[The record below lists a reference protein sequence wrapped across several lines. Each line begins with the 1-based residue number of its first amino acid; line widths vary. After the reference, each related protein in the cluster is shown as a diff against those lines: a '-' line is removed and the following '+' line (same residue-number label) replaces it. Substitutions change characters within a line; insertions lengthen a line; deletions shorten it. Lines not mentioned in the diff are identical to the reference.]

1 MKNDFLF
8 DYSFK
13 YIIVGDSAVGKSCI
27 LSQLINKSINLSN
40 SVTIGVEF
48 ASLNIKIDDTI
59 IKLHIWDTAG
69 LEIYKS
75 LTISYFRNTS
85 AIFFVYDITNLNT
98 FENIEQWI
106 NEVKLNGN
114 INTLKI
120 LIGNKKDLDSNRKVS
135 FNTGCEFAK
144 KNDMLFFETTAT
156 LYENINEIFYS
167 VTANIVHKIKS
178 DPNYMYQNFGIKNG
192 NSNVDLE
199 KKKNKDICCNFL

>member
-85 AIFFVYDITNLNT
+85 AIFFVCDITNLNT

-144 KNDMLFFETTAT
+144 K
-156 LYENINEIFYS
+156 
-167 VTANIVHKIKS
+167 K
-178 DPNYMYQNFGIKNG
+178 
-192 NSNVDLE
+192 
-199 KKKNKDICCNFL
+199 